1 MKYILTIFLLFF
13 SFCLFSQQKYSKEI
27 SLITDND
34 LYVSTFKD
42 RYYTSGIFLNFRY
55 LSKQPQENLTK
66 RIFQW
71 EIGHKMYTPFK
82 AVVTSID
89 EHDRAFA
96 AYLYGGFG
104 FTNVYK
110 NDKIFSTSVEI
121 GVIGKNAFGREL
133 QDFIHDL
140 YGFKKAT
147 GWDYQIKNALGI
159 NFKSEYISSL
169 TKNTSN
175 LFDLTWINTAN
186 IGTVFT
192 DISSGIY
199 GRIGLKPLQKL
210 ANSIAFKTN
219 LNNKNTNQ
227 VRKPESFLFIKPSV
241 RVAFYDATIEGSFL
255 NSNSEVT
262 TEIEPLIFQLEIGFK
277 FTANRFHFA
286 YIYQYNSNKSKGLRF
301 SNGNKFGTI
310 GVYYMLF

>member
-1 MKYILTIFLLFF
+1 MKYVLTTFLLFF
-13 SFCLFSQQKYSKEI
+13 PLWLFSQQKYTKEI
-27 SLITDND
+27 SLVTDND
-34 LYVSTFKD
+34 LYVSVVND
-42 RYYTSGIFLNFRY
+42 RYYTNGMFLSYRY
-55 LSKQPQENLTK
+55 LSKYRKENLVK

-71 EIGHKMYTPFK
+71 EIGQKMYTPYK
-82 AVVTSID
+82 AIVTSVD

-104 FTNVYK
+104 LTNVYK
-110 NDKIFSTSVEI
+110 NNKIFSTSIEI
-121 GVIGKNAFGREL
+121 GVIGENAFGKEL

-140 YGFKKAT
+140 YGFKRAT

-159 NFKSEYISSL
+159 NFRTEYISLL

-175 LFDLTWINTAN
+175 FFDITWMNTAN
-186 IGTVFT
+186 LGTVFT
-192 DISSGIY
+192 DISSGFY

-210 ANSIAFKTN
+210 ANSVAFKTN
-219 LNNKNTNQ
+219 LNDQNTSD
-227 VRKPESFLFIKPSV
+227 VREVESFLFIKPSV

-262 TEIEPLIFQLEIGFK
+262 TEIEPLIFELQIGFK

-286 YIYQYNSNKSKGLRF
+286 YIYQYNTNKSKGLRF

-310 GVYYMLF
+310 GVYYMMF